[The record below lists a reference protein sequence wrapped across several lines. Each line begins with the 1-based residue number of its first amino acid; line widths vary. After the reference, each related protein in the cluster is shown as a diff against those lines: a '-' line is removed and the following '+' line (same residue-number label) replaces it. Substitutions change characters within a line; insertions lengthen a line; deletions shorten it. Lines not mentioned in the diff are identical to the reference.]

1 MAFPSPAASELNREP
16 VWLGAWI
23 SQHALLSWTLQFEL
37 GDNGEALLGLL
48 VFIWSCSP
56 STIHEVTAAGA
67 ERRMWADVKRRR
79 ASGSDTTRASKAVPL
94 FELSR
99 NNLHESQA
107 SSQPIGSQSL
117 PPHLASPPPPHYP
130 PSLLH
135 HASAN
140 QDLTHSDRASEGLLW
155 WRESK
160 RGFFLFVVYARGGAN
175 RWAGRRCRGQL
186 SVEWLCPLVVLQRNN
201 HTHKRSHHG
210 NVVDPVSFKH
220 ETTIHELF
228 NQSIN

>member
-1 MAFPSPAASELNREP
+1 MNVISNVRLRPVEVWPDGLSLIISLWTHREP
-16 VWLGAWI
+16 VWLEAWI

-37 GDNGEALLGLL
+37 RDNGEALLGLL

-56 STIHEVTAAGA
+56 SIIHEVTAAGA

-79 ASGSDTTRASKAVPL
+79 ASGSDTVRASEAVPL

-117 PPHLASPPPPHYP
+117 PPHLASPPPPHHP

-155 WRESK
+155 WRESE
-160 RGFFLFVVYARGGAN
+160 REGFFICGVLGGGV
-175 RWAGRRCRGQL
+175 GRRGRG
-186 SVEWLCPLVVLQRNN
+186 
-201 HTHKRSHHG
+201 
-210 NVVDPVSFKH
+210 D
-220 ETTIHELF
+220 
-228 NQSIN
+228 

>member
-117 PPHLASPPPPHYP
+117 PPHLASPPPPPHYP

-160 RGFFLFVVYARGGAN
+160 RGFFLFVVYARGG
-175 RWAGRRCRGQL
+175 G
-186 SVEWLCPLVVLQRNN
+186 
-201 HTHKRSHHG
+201 
-210 NVVDPVSFKH
+210 
-220 ETTIHELF
+220 
-228 NQSIN
+228 